1 VPIMIFGQAIGVIG
15 LEQDDPSKTWGSEQ
29 IAIVQAAA
37 NRAALTLENAR
48 LLEVSNRRAAKERA
62 ILDATS
68 RIGAAYSTENIL
80 HTAAEEIE
88 KVLSGSEIV
97 IQFSDVQVPETE
109 GGESHE

>member
-1 VPIMIFGQAIGVIG
+1 MIFGQAIGVIG
-15 LEQDDPSKTWGSEQ
+15 LEQEDPSKAWGPDQ
-29 IAIVQAAA
+29 IAIAKAAA

-62 ILDATS
+62 ILNATS

-88 KVLSGSEIV
+88 KVLSGSEII
-97 IQFSDVQVPETE
+97 IQFSDVQISDAEV
-109 GGESHE
+109 GERRE